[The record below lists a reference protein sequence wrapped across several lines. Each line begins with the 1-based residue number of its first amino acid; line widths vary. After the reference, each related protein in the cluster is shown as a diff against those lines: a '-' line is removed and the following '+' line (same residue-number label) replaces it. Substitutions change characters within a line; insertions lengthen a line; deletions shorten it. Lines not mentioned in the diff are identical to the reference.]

1 MKVALHRSILTAEAE
16 SSMANHIVDIM
27 NEFVLVRNE
36 DISSVIHADPEVSH
50 VLRLDKLTLVK
61 LSVTGRLRIKS

>member
-1 MKVALHRSILTAEAE
+1 MSNI
-16 SSMANHIVDIM
+16 IVDIM
-27 NEFVLVRNE
+27 NLYLLVRNE
-36 DISSVIHADPEVSH
+36 DISSVIHANPEVSH